1 MTKSGSL
8 IGGTLLVAGTCIG
21 GGVLALPVLTSM
33 GGFIP
38 SLTIYLLCWAFMAC
52 TGMLYLEVTHWMDGE
67 SNIVS
72 MAEKTLGSLGKAFT
86 WAIYLFFFYCLTV
99 AYVVGCGNLMSQ
111 ILPIPEW
118 AGSIVFV
125 AIFAPF
131 VFSGAGAVGKLNL
144 FLMIGL
150 GISYFSFIFMGYELV
165 NVEFL
170 TQKNWS
176 LSILA
181 LPVVFAAFGYQ
192 GIIPT
197 LSTYMNRDINKTRL
211 AILMGSFLPL
221 ISYVIW
227 QWLILG
233 IVPAYGEGGLVE
245 AMQHGQNAVQ
255 PLKNFI
261 NNPNVYILGQF
272 FAFFALTTSFFGVTL
287 ALKDFLADGLK
298 IEKDIKGNW
307 LLSTIV
313 FLPPLAVAVINPGI
327 FLKALG
333 LAGGFGSALLLGLL
347 PILMVWSGRYR
358 LKLPRHITIPGGRLL
373 LLLLIA
379 FVLFEISFELKHI
392 FIG

>member
-1 MTKSGSL
+1 MAKSGSL

-38 SLTIYLLCWAFMAC
+38 SLALYLLCWAFMAC
-52 TGMLYLEVTHWMDGE
+52 TGLLYLEVTHWMDGE

-72 MAEKTLGSLGKAFT
+72 MAEKTLGSLGKTFA
-86 WAIYLFFFYCLTV
+86 WAVYLFFFYSLTL
-99 AYVVGCGNLMSQ
+99 AYIVGCGKLMTQVFS
-111 ILPIPEW
+111 IPEW
-118 AGSIVFV
+118 AGPIVFV

-131 VFSGAGAVGKLNL
+131 VFAGARAVGRINFL
-144 FLMIGL
+144 LMIGL
-150 GISYFSFIFMGYELV
+150 GISFLSFLLIGYSFVNTEL
-165 NVEFL
+165 L
-170 TQKNWS
+170 MQKNWS
-176 LSILA
+176 LSVLA
-181 LPVVFAAFGYQ
+181 LPVIFAAFGFQ
-192 GIIPT
+192 GIVPT
-197 LSTYMNRDINKTRL
+197 LSTYMNRDLKKTRI
-211 AILMGSFLPL
+211 AILAGSFLPL

-245 AMQHGQNAVQ
+245 AMHQGENAVQ

-261 NNPNVYILGQF
+261 NNPNAYVFGQF

-287 ALKDFLADGLK
+287 GLKDFIADGLK
-298 IEKDIKGNW
+298 IEKDTKGKVI
-307 LLSTIV
+307 LSAIV
-313 FLPPLAVAVINPGI
+313 FLPPLAIGVTNPDI
-327 FLKALG
+327 FLTALG
-333 LAGGFGSALLLGLL
+333 IAGGFGSALLLGLL

-358 LKLPRHITIPGGRLL
+358 LKLPSHIALPGGRLL

-379 FVLFEISFELKHI
+379 FVLFELSFELKHI